1 MTRDEIAAV
10 GVALIGFGIGA
21 MLQSSPRVVAR
32 REAATIDTEWRVFN
46 GARR

>member
-1 MTRDEIAAV
+1 MTRDEIAAL

-32 REAATIDTEWRVFN
+32 REAASIDTEWSALNR
-46 GARR
+46 AAS